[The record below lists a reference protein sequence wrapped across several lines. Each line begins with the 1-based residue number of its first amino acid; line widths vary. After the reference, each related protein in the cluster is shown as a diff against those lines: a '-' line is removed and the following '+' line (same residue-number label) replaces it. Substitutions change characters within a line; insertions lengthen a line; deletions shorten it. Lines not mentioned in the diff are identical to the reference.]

1 MDAIRPT
8 TESAGTPT
16 LIQGTQASPDLLKIL
31 LRWKWLPILGS
42 AIGAT
47 LGYLYFV
54 QLAPQYK
61 ATAQVQ
67 VVTPGKEINITTF
80 NNGLADGSVSKSD
93 ELVVIQSPLVLRNA
107 VELGSLTQH
116 CELSTLSAEQ
126 IVQKLRSPK
135 LLDVRSGTKD
145 ASSNIINIG
154 VTTENADLSVEIV

>member
-54 QLAPQYK
+54 QQAPLYK

-80 NNGLADGSVSKSD
+80 NNGSVDGANSKGD
-93 ELVVIQSPLVLRNA
+93 ELVVLQSPLVLRNA

-116 CELSTLSAEQ
+116 RELSGLTAEQ
-126 IVQKLRSPK
+126 IVQKLRNPK
-135 LLDVRSGTKD
+135 LLDVRSGPKTQV
-145 ASSNIINIG
+145 A
-154 VTTENADLSVEIV
+154 TLSTSG